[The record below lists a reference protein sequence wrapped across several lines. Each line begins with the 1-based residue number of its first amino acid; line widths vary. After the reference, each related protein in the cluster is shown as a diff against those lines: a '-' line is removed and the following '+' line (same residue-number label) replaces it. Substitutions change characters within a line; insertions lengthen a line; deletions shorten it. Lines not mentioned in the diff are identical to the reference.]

1 MTGGVSPG
9 VSLMIH
15 MLIRPVTPSNPHPSG
30 FLIPMPQYPLYT
42 AVLAQFSGVPIPY
55 YLDGKNGWATSV
67 VDVKAA
73 LARAKEQGIIPRAL
87 IVSHPSNPSGVVPD
101 ERTQEELVRICEEH
115 NLVILADEV
124 YQRNVHRPN
133 EVPFVSF
140 KKIVRRMGSSAA
152 LVSYHSI
159 SKGITAEGG
168 KRGGYFEATNFSDEL
183 IGVLFRLVGTNNLY
197 RAPRELTLECVG
209 LNWTLSAGPRPSW
222 C

>member
-15 MLIRPVTPSNPHPSG
+15 MLIRPVTPSNPHPTG

-42 AVLAQFSGVPIPY
+42 AVLAQFSGIPIPY
-55 YLDGKNGWATSV
+55 YLDGKNGWETSIA
-67 VDVKAA
+67 DIKAA
-73 LARAKEQGIIPRAL
+73 LARAKEQGIIPRGL

-101 ERTQEELVRICEEH
+101 ERTQEELVKICEEH
-115 NLVILADEV
+115 KLVILADEV
-124 YQRNVHRPN
+124 YQRNVHRPD

-140 KKIVRRMGSSAA
+140 KKVVRRMGSSVA
-152 LVSYHSI
+152 LVCYHSI

-183 IGVLFRLVGTNNLY
+183 IGVLFRLVGTNIWHQVF
-197 RAPRELTLECVG
+197 RKLTLKYVG
-209 LNWTLSAGPRPSW
+209 LNWTLSTGPWPNW